1 VLAAIAGAGCT
12 PIDAAFAGG
21 GSSAARAPAVH
32 EKKKPS
38 VLESASANA
47 ILDFVDMSFVPRR
60 AARDLGC
67 ERAL

>member
-1 VLAAIAGAGCT
+1 
-12 PIDAAFAGG
+12 
-21 GSSAARAPAVH
+21 VH